1 MENENENKNKYDFL
15 ILLLSEGDAM
25 VCLDARFPTV
35 DVPGTH
41 KDNSALS
48 LVFNLN
54 FRRPFDV
61 QEDGIYATLAFEGR
75 PHKCV
80 IPFEAIWAIHD
91 PGSKKGQVWEKSFPT
106 DLQLKVEANVDLK
119 NTPSSDFPEV
129 KSKKPGIIKLKN
141 SRQAKPGKSKK
152 DRSHLTVIK

>member
-1 MENENENKNKYDFL
+1 
-15 ILLLSEGDAM
+15 M

-54 FRRPFDV
+54 FRRPLDV
-61 QEDGIYATLAFEGR
+61 QEDGIYATLAFGGR

-80 IPFEAIWAIHD
+80 IPFEAVWAIHD
-91 PGSKKGQVWEKSFPT
+91 PASKKGQVWEESFPK
-106 DLQLKVEANVDLK
+106 DLQLKVEANAETGNHILIEP
-119 NTPSSDFPEV
+119 TAV
-129 KSKKPGIIKLKN
+129 KKEKRGITQLKN
-141 SRQAKPGKSKK
+141 SKQEKPSRSQK

>member
-1 MENENENKNKYDFL
+1 MEDETKNKYDFL
-15 ILLLSEGDAM
+15 IQLLSEGDAM
-25 VCLDARFPTV
+25 VCLDARLPTV

-41 KDNSALS
+41 KDNSTLS

-61 QEDGIYATLAFEGR
+61 QEDRIYATLAFGGR

-80 IPFEAIWAIHD
+80 IPFESVWAIHD
-91 PGSKKGQVWEKSFPT
+91 PESKKGQVWEESFPK
-106 DLQLKVEANVDLK
+106 DLQLKVGANTEAGNPVLIEPPTAK
-119 NTPSSDFPEV
+119 PE
-129 KSKKPGIIKLKN
+129 KSVITQLKN
-141 SRQAKPGKSKK
+141 SKREKSVRPKK

>member
-1 MENENENKNKYDFL
+1 MENENKNKYDFL
-15 ILLLSEGDAM
+15 IQLLSEGDAM

-61 QEDGIYATLAFEGR
+61 QEDVIYATLAFGGR
-75 PHKCV
+75 SHKCV
-80 IPFEAIWAIHD
+80 IPFEAVWGIHD
-91 PGSKKGQVWEKSFPT
+91 PESKKGQVWEESFPK
-106 DLQLKVEANVDLK
+106 DLHLKVGTNAEAGNPVLIK
-119 NTPSSDFPEV
+119 PPTA
-129 KSKKPGIIKLKN
+129 KSKKSGTTQLKN
-141 SRQAKPGKSKK
+141 SKQDNPGRSKK
-152 DRSHLTVIK
+152 DRGHLTVIK

>member
-1 MENENENKNKYDFL
+1 MENENKNKYDFL
-15 ILLLSEGDAM
+15 IQLLSEGDAM

-48 LVFNLN
+48 LIFNLN

-61 QEDGIYATLAFEGR
+61 QEDGIYATLAFGGR

-80 IPFEAIWAIHD
+80 IPFESVWAIHD
-91 PGSKKGQVWEKSFPT
+91 PESKKGQVWEESFP
-106 DLQLKVEANVDLK
+106 KDLK
-119 NTPSSDFPEV
+119 IKVGTNATVVNSVLTEPTAV
-129 KSKKPGIIKLKN
+129 KTEKCGITQLKN
-141 SRQAKPGKSKK
+141 SKQKKPNRSQK